1 MAKKKSNGFLI
12 GVAICAALLGAM
24 FSGDKRGQVPKIGCF
39 GWLLI
44 FITIGAAIRYWE
56 ITLVILGLVVL
67 VLVAININK
76 KKERPTTGVFPQN
89 SSEYRPQPNIQ
100 PSAQRTVRIEPATSP
115 NSFANGLPKLA
126 PGDDF
131 EVVGTAFYEKGF
143 NALRDSIGATPGAT
157 QVVWVEVVAEPDNPH
172 SKNGK
177 AVGVRWKQYKLA
189 SISEDLNTPFFNLL
203 QQIGGRATCQAE
215 VTFAENSDDFEEDN
229 EMVLLVD
236 YPPSIAR

>member
-1 MAKKKSNGFLI
+1 MAKKSSAWLLP
-12 GVAICAALLGAM
+12 AALFLWIFGSALGKKGKPAA
-24 FSGDKRGQVPKIGCF
+24 QPKVGCF

-44 FITIGAAIRYWE
+44 IFTIGAAIRYWE
-56 ITLVILGLVVL
+56 ISLVILGLVVL
-67 VLVAININK
+67 VLVAINVNK
-76 KKERPTTGVFPQN
+76 KKKPPTAGVFPQN

-100 PSAQRTVRIEPATSP
+100 PSVQRTVRIEPATSP

-131 EVVGTAFYEKGF
+131 EVVGTMFYEKGF

-172 SKNGK
+172 SKNGN
-177 AVGVRWKQYKLA
+177 AVGVRWKDYKLA

-203 QQIGGRATCQAE
+203 TQIGGRAACQAE
-215 VTFAENSDDFEEDN
+215 VTFADNSDEFEEDN
-229 EMVLLVD
+229 EMILLVD